1 MEWESKSEKSK
12 GKSRGISMNTAKV
25 IFYIALIIYLS
36 YMISSTLFNI
46 DNLSDNKSIS
56 VFIIRCLAMIAIVSS
71 FISLFK
77 TQKEENVR

>member
-46 DNLSDNKSIS
+46 DNLSDNKSI
-56 VFIIRCLAMIAIVSS
+56 VIFIIRCLAMIAITSS
-71 FISLFK
+71 FISLFT

>member
-1 MEWESKSEKSK
+1 
-12 GKSRGISMNTAKV
+12 MNTAKV

-46 DNLSDNKSIS
+46 DNLSDNKSI
-56 VFIIRCLAMIAIVSS
+56 VIFIIRCLAMIAITSS
-71 FISLFK
+71 FISLFT

>member
-1 MEWESKSEKSK
+1 
-12 GKSRGISMNTAKV
+12 MNTAKV

-36 YMISSTLFNI
+36 YMIGSTLFNI
-46 DNLSDNKSIS
+46 DNLSDNKSI
-56 VFIIRCLAMIAIVSS
+56 VIFIIRCLAMIAIASS

>member
-1 MEWESKSEKSK
+1 
-12 GKSRGISMNTAKV
+12 MNTAKA

-36 YMISSTLFNI
+36 YMIGSTLFNI
-46 DNLSDNKSIS
+46 DNLSDNKSI
-56 VFIIRCLAMIAIVSS
+56 VIFIIRCLAMIAIASS